1 MLALLTTLLMA
12 CDQVADIVF
21 VPEFDVTYS
30 FEAGLEGWFG
40 NGVDLADPSV
50 TWSVEASSE
59 LASSGAIAARLYIDN
74 TNGMAKV
81 WIERAEAV
89 EPSVAYDV
97 DISFDFGT
105 ADFGEV
111 NLWRILAGAHSASPG
126 TAAALTVQDATGNG
140 SASDVG
146 VQWLQKS
153 YRMRAV
159 SDPGGR
165 IHIVIGVWGTW
176 ETPRTYYVDNV
187 RLLFTRAS

>member
-1 MLALLTTLLMA
+1 RSSLADGGREPLEYAGIVRFAFEYILADSHKNPSRASQEDPLARCLPPLVLALLTTLLMA

-50 TWSVEASSE
+50 TWSVGASSE
-59 LASSGAIAARLYIDN
+59 LASSGASAARLYVDN

-111 NLWRILAGAHSASPG
+111 NLWRILAG
-126 TAAALTVQDATGNG
+126 
-140 SASDVG
+140 
-146 VQWLQKS
+146 
-153 YRMRAV
+153 
-159 SDPGGR
+159 
-165 IHIVIGVWGTW
+165 
-176 ETPRTYYVDNV
+176 
-187 RLLFTRAS
+187 

>member
-105 ADFGEV
+105 A
-111 NLWRILAGAHSASPG
+111 
-126 TAAALTVQDATGNG
+126 AALTVQDATGNG

-176 ETPRTYYVDNV
+176 ETLRTYYVDNV

>member
-1 MLALLTTLLMA
+1 M
-12 CDQVADIVF
+12 
-21 VPEFDVTYS
+21 S
-30 FEAGLEGWFG
+30 
-40 NGVDLADPSV
+40 
-50 TWSVEASSE
+50 
-59 LASSGAIAARLYIDN
+59 R
-74 TNGMAKV
+74 
-81 WIERAEAV
+81 
-89 EPSVAYDV
+89 VAYDV

-159 SDPGGR
+159 ADPGGR

>member
-1 MLALLTTLLMA
+1 VLALLTTLLMA
-12 CDQVADIVF
+12 CDQVVDIVF

-50 TWSVEASSE
+50 TWSVGTSSE
-59 LASSGAIAARLYIDN
+59 VASSGASAARLYVDN

-81 WIERAEAV
+81 WIEQAEAV

-140 SASDVG
+140 SSSDVG

-153 YRMRAV
+153 YRTRAV

-176 ETPRTYYVDNV
+176 ETSRTYYVDNV